1 MKYALKE
8 WDTTIESLGQGK
20 IIAIWR
26 KGGLNENF
34 TVEQKKF
41 ILFPTFNHESKD
53 KIKEYFLSPQTQDFG
68 PNKDNQIKIKYFA
81 EVHETLTVNTFEEL
95 LRISSELIHTEDHL
109 RYLWDLSGNEQ
120 GKILL
125 LRVYILCNPILIK
138 NSPEYSGCKSWTR
151 LSVDIPKTGSKAV
164 LSFKDFQYKVRL
176 FHRLLDE
183 VKESIPIETLHEK
196 SLLSTV
202 KP

>member
-95 LRISSELIHTEDHL
+95 LRISSELIHQ
-109 RYLWDLSGNEQ
+109 RQ
-120 GKILL
+120 
-125 LRVYILCNPILIK
+125 
-138 NSPEYSGCKSWTR
+138 SGCSGDWRRCYERKLR
-151 LSVDIPKTGSKAV
+151 GGLERGRG
-164 LSFKDFQYKVRL
+164 VRAPL
-176 FHRLLDE
+176 R
-183 VKESIPIETLHEK
+183 
-196 SLLSTV
+196 
-202 KP
+202 